1 MKKNIT
7 VEDVKKIASL
17 AHINVND
24 EEAQKYT
31 QQIAA
36 ILSYI
41 EKLDEVDTTGIE
53 FKSQTD
59 LKNVFREDIAKNSLK
74 QEDVLK
80 NRKER
85 SKGGSLVISSVL

>member
-7 VEDVKKIASL
+7 VEDVKKIATL

-24 EEAQKYT
+24 QEAQKYAD
-31 QQIAA
+31 QLAS
-36 ILSYI
+36 ILGYI
-41 EKLDEVDTTGIE
+41 EKLDEIDTKGIE

-59 LKNVFREDIAKNSLK
+59 LKNVFREDIAKESLK

-80 NRKER
+80 NRKN
-85 SKGGSLVISSVL
+85 SVKGGSLVISSVL